1 MATTWEK
8 VLDDFNNRFGKFV
21 LNFLEELASSSNL
34 DIYKD
39 TQNLYLLN
47 YEQQLYQKEYY
58 LNLGMITI
66 DKNVIQ
72 DFFNFPLKR
81 FYNNFDEEIYDLNNS
96 YEYIDSKFMFLTGG
110 SVHPHPYKNISTK
123 LFLILYDKVN
133 QNIVSVSGSIDY
145 IPASKKHSLYINY
158 NDKSVIYDGNV
169 FFNDKFYEYI
179 LPCKNLDI
187 VFFKLNGGF
196 KLYQKPQSVV
206 NYEIYDVLGH
216 EVFIDAEYISNKNNI
231 IDPYISAFQLI
242 ENLGNSINFEQSP
255 ILDENTYLQIYED
268 AYNEGYDNGYYQS
281 ELIHK
286 KKKRKNS

>member
-1 MATTWEK
+1 MSTNWEK
-8 VLDDFNNRFGKFV
+8 VLDDFNIRFGNFV
-21 LNFLEELASSSNL
+21 LNFLEDLSLSSNL

-47 YEQQLYQKEYY
+47 YERQLYEKEYY

-66 DKNVIQ
+66 DKNAIQ

-110 SVHPHPYKNISTK
+110 SVHPQPYKNISTK
-123 LFLILYDKVN
+123 LYLILYDKVN
-133 QNIVSVSGSIDY
+133 QNIVSVGGSIDY
-145 IPASKKHSLYINY
+145 IPSSKKHSLYINY

-196 KLYQKPQSVV
+196 KLSYQKPQSVV
-206 NYEIYDVLGH
+206 NYESYNVLGH
-216 EVFIDAEYISNKNNI
+216 EVFIDSEYVSNKNNI

-242 ENLGNSINFEQSP
+242 ENLGNSMVDEVEQISVENYDETMEKVYNDGFE
-255 ILDENTYLQIYED
+255 
-268 AYNEGYDNGYYQS
+268 NGYIQGVS
-281 ELIHK
+281 NTK
-286 KKKRKNS
+286 KQFRK